1 MTLTSFA
8 GDDRSIR
15 WGLLLSL
22 AVNLFFV
29 GTVGA
34 LVVRSYLAVP
44 PAIAER
50 PRTAEARIDRLAAT
64 LPPSDADKLRAQFKS
79 ESSSAEAARETYD
92 RALEQVRTA
101 LHAEPFDGDA
111 LRAAMANARSARLAL
126 DQVLQEVIATSAAQ
140 MSPAGRSQLAEW
152 TPPSRA
158 AASCPR

>member
-1 MTLTSFA
+1 M
-8 GDDRSIR
+8 RR

-79 ESSSAEAARETYD
+79 ESSSAEAVRETYD

-101 LHAEPFDGDA
+101 LH
-111 LRAAMANARSARLAL
+111 ARSARLAL